1 MKQPIAY
8 RYMIHSLSFPIYQSG
23 WPVKVL
29 TLTLFRRY
37 EHTGQFIYEIVW
49 SDELGFLCASKVLG

>member
-1 MKQPIAY
+1 MTIAH
-8 RYMIHSLSFPIYQSG
+8 RYMIHSMSFPIYKEG

-29 TLTLFRRY
+29 TLTLFRRH